1 MHSCKLTH
9 CRQGEAAAGEV
20 AATLIYSK
28 LIPLIILHA
37 PTNHSTMERINHTP
51 LSPVSAKCALRVA
64 VIKRLR
70 RLH

>member
-9 CRQGEAAAGEV
+9 CRQGDAGTGEV

-28 LIPLIILHA
+28 LIPLIIVHA

-51 LSPVSAKCALRVA
+51 PVPCECEVRAARSCDQAS
-64 VIKRLR
+64 
-70 RLH
+70 